1 MALSNITYFSNA
13 LRRNININVYLPID
27 DSDVIHASSDNPR
40 PYRLLILLHGLHGSN
55 VDWLTQTRLTSYLS
69 GKNLVVTMPNRDNS
83 FYVDNKN
90 NGQLYETLVRK
101 ELVEFAR
108 KLFPVSLAYED
119 TYIAGLSMGGFGSLR
134 AGLVANDTF
143 SYIGCFS
150 APIIPV
156 GYTSKDFPQ
165 EIGGVSFKG
174 LIESN
179 GEDLELYRLIEDT
192 KKLPK
197 FYITCGTKDFLY
209 QESVKFVEYL
219 QSHDAEV
226 SDFYD
231 EYDHEWAF
239 WDISI
244 RNFLELL

>member
-1 MALSNITYFSNA
+1 M
-13 LRRNININVYLPID
+13 
-27 DSDVIHASSDNPR
+27 
-40 PYRLLILLHGLHGSN
+40 
-55 VDWLTQTRLTSYLS
+55 
-69 GKNLVVTMPNRDNS
+69 
-83 FYVDNKN
+83 
-90 NGQLYETLVRK
+90 
-101 ELVEFAR
+101 
-108 KLFPVSLAYED
+108 
-119 TYIAGLSMGGFGSLR
+119 
-134 AGLVANDTF
+134 
-143 SYIGCFS
+143 
-150 APIIPV
+150 
-156 GYTSKDFPQ
+156 
-165 EIGGVSFKG
+165 SFKG